1 MFQYYRWND
10 SRILINDSHHYWDP
24 DDNGY
29 KLKLSGPFVE
39 ECLWITRFSFAS
51 VIGLSS
57 WHSTPTTSVG
67 PPMEVFLTREGR
79 IEIVMDRFHVTLACA
94 MDFSK
99 YPFDIQVKLSRQF
112 SDYYWYFY
120 HP

>member
-10 SRILINDSHHYWDP
+10 SRIVINESHHYWDP

-29 KLKLSGPFVE
+29 KLKLSGVFVE
-39 ECLWITRFSFAS
+39 TCLWIPRFSFAS

-57 WHSTPTTSVG
+57 WHSTPTSSVG
-67 PPMEVFLTREGR
+67 PPMEFFLSREGR
-79 IEIVMDRFHVTLACA
+79 IEVVMDRFHVTLACA

-99 YPFDIQVKLSRQF
+99 YPFDIQVNISRHF
-112 SDYYWYFY
+112 RK
-120 HP
+120 